1 MAKKS
6 ITTSNTNSTILTT
19 SNTNISSS
27 SSGTLWT
34 TTTDTSTYYN
44 PNIGNQFVYQST
56 PPTPFH
62 INFSWDGK
70 IVDVTLKDGNDV
82 FKLANAF
89 MKWLDANEI
98 EYSVKTKGKKRK
110 K

>member
-1 MAKKS
+1 MAKKKT
-6 ITTSNTNSTILTT
+6 ITSSTSGTILTT

-34 TTTDTSTYYN
+34 TTTGTSTYYN

-70 IVDVTLKDGNDV
+70 TVDVKLKNGNDI

-89 MKWLDANEI
+89 MEWLDKNEI
-98 EYSVKTKGKKRK
+98 DYSVKTKGKKRK